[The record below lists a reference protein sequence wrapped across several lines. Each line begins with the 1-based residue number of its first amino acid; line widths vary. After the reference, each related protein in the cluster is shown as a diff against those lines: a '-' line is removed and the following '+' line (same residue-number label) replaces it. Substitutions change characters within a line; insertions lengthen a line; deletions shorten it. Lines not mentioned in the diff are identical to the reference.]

1 MPLLPATRGVGRRLS
16 GRELR
21 PFLLDSPRFEQGASM
36 ADPAGTR
43 PPLISL
49 SRRPFMAAIAGGLLG
64 APLAARAQS
73 AGKVYRIALIF
84 VCSRVSDMAGPGD
97 AAQALHL
104 LGDIATHP
112 DRFDA
117 ERGETHYRQAL
128 ALAEPRGMRPLVAHC
143 HLGLGRLYRRT
154 DKGEQAQE
162 HLTTATTMFRE
173 MDMRFY
179 LEQAEAEMGA

>member
-1 MPLLPATRGVGRRLS
+1 
-16 GRELR
+16 
-21 PFLLDSPRFEQGASM
+21 M

-143 HLGLGRLYRRT
+143 HFGLGKMFASTGQR
-154 DKGEQAQE
+154 EQARE
-162 HLTTATTMFRE
+162 YLTTATTMYREINIRFR
-173 MDMRFY
+173 
-179 LEQAEAEMGA
+179 LEQAEADRNT